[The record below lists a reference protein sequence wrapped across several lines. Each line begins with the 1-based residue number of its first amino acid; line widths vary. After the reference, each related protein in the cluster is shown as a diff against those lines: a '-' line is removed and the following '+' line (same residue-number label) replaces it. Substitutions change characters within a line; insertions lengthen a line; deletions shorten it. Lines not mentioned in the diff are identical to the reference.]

1 MTTPPTNRAHRIAQR
16 AWAAMATAALV
27 LGAGTGIT
35 LLTPR
40 ALADDADRQSS
51 LSSDGDTGAT
61 GDGAA
66 DTTDGT
72 TDADQSATA
81 DEPTLTIDEA
91 TAVVTASSGWRI
103 RMTVANHT
111 GRTVAAGTL
120 TALMN
125 AAHVFASRTDIQD
138 WSQGEV
144 PIPTPD
150 VLGSA
155 AVPELK
161 PGASATV
168 TVDAS
173 ADVLASIAMWGPKPV
188 LLDYAAGD
196 SSAQTAEGEQTT
208 QDAEG
213 AHVQVHTFLTRSSD
227 GMASGQT
234 PAMDLTVAL
243 PVASDGWDTDADA
256 IASLVEDGDA
266 DVSDADGVVVD
277 DADAQR
283 ERRLQQLSVA
293 HPSLQIVADPATL
306 KAAGMPAQ
314 VTALMQP
321 SGFDITAYA
330 AYGDA
335 DAYTAAGV
343 DSADW
348 SATAA
353 LDDYRDA
360 IGDQDASGS
369 VVAWQGDAAWTLDA
383 LTTAKRQGYDV
394 VVADHEFDG
403 SDDAT
408 VHTGTVVVPTEA
420 GDVTVLTQQREL
432 SRLAQGQATSDTS
445 DGETSVAGRMA
456 RFVAQSAFYQM
467 EQPYTSRN
475 LLVCFGENADMTMVD
490 TLMSVLEQAPW
501 LNLTDLSS
509 LERAEPLASGDDA
522 LAVVADSTQSATQSD
537 ASASAD
543 VASMLAALRN
553 SRSDI
558 MRVTRDV
565 VDAGDGKAADQAG
578 EWADA
583 LLAAQSACART
594 ALGGDAQVAQRMTD
608 GASAIASWLTDGV
621 VITPTES
628 VSVVSETAQ
637 MPVTVSNTLPYPVHV
652 EVRSSTG
659 SMEIVTSRSADV
671 DVPAHGDAQVTFKIR
686 VSTSGSARATLTLH
700 DSDGRQ
706 FGSSRTTDI
715 TSVLRISDMSG
726 FVIIGLAVLLGVLGL
741 WRQFHREKDPDE

>member
-1 MTTPPTNRAHRIAQR
+1 M
-16 AWAAMATAALV
+16 AAAALV
-27 LGAGTGIT
+27 LGAGAGMT
-35 LLTPR
+35 LLAPR

-51 LSSDGDTGAT
+51 LSGDGGTGAT
-61 GDGAA
+61 GGGTADAA
-66 DTTDGT
+66 DTADG
-72 TDADQSATA
+72 DQSGGQSAEQPASA

-103 RMTVANHT
+103 RVTVANGT
-111 GRTVAAGTL
+111 DRTMPSGTL
-120 TALMN
+120 TALVN

-150 VLGSA
+150 VLGA
-155 AVPELK
+155 VDVPELK

-173 ADVLASIAMWGPKPV
+173 ADVLASIAVWGPKPV

-196 SSAQTAEGEQTT
+196 PSAQSA
-208 QDAEG
+208 QDAQNGTGAGSDAAAG

-234 PAMDLTVAL
+234 PAMDMTVAL
-243 PVASDGWDTDADA
+243 PIASDGWDADADA
-256 IASLVEDGDA
+256 ISSLVEDGDT
-266 DVSDADGVVVD
+266 DAEDAAGVVVD
-277 DADAQR
+277 DADAQQ

-293 HPSLQIVADPATL
+293 HPALQIVADPATL

-335 DAYTAAGV
+335 DAYAAAGV
-343 DSADW
+343 DDADW
-348 SATAA
+348 SAQTA

-360 IGDQDASGS
+360 IGDQNASGS
-369 VVAWQGDAAWTLDA
+369 VVAWQGDAAWSLDS

-394 VVADHEFDG
+394 VVADHEFDD
-403 SDDAT
+403 SDDST
-408 VHTGTVVVPTEA
+408 VHTGTVVVPTDA

-432 SRLAQGQATSDTS
+432 SRLAQGQATSDAS
-445 DGETSVAGRMA
+445 DGETSVAGRLA

-475 LLVCFGENADMTMVD
+475 LLVCFGQNADMTMVD
-490 TLMSVLEQAPW
+490 TLMAALEQAPW
-501 LNLTDLSS
+501 LHLTDLST
-509 LERAEPLASGDDA
+509 LEQAEPLASGDNA
-522 LAVVADSTQSATQSD
+522 LSMVADSAQLDDTESAE
-537 ASASAD
+537 
-543 VASMLAALRN
+543 VASTLSALQG
-553 SRSDI
+553 SRDDI
-558 MRVTRDV
+558 TRITRDV
-565 VDAGDGKAADQAG
+565 VDAGDGKVSGRAAS
-578 EWADA
+578 WSDA

-594 ALGGDAQVAQRMTD
+594 ALGGDADVAQRMTQ
-608 GASAIASWLTDGV
+608 GAAAIASWLTDGI

-652 EVRSSTG
+652 QVRSSTG

-686 VSTSGSARATLTLH
+686 VSASGSARATLTLH
-700 DSDGRQ
+700 DRDGRQ

-726 FVIIGLAVLLGVLGL
+726 FVIIGLAVLLGLLGL